1 MEKGKNKNLLLGVFV
16 TVAILIFVL
25 AIYFIGSRQNMFGNT
40 SDVSS
45 IFKNVNGLQIG
56 NNVRFSGVNV
66 GTVKGITILNDT
78 SICVDMK
85 VDNSAM
91 KLIRSNAQ
99 ATISSDGLVGS
110 MIVNIVPADNYI
122 NEPLRNGDTIAS
134 ISKIATADMLTTLNT
149 TNENAALLTADL
161 LKISNAINN
170 GEGTIGALLKSEEL
184 AENFENSI
192 SNFEQAGK
200 LALRTIS
207 NLNATISKF
216 DMENSAAG
224 KIFNDTITAGK
235 IDSIMQN
242 IETSSVQIKQ
252 ISMHLNAFSNKLN
265 SEEGAFNSILTDT
278 IIASIVEQTLKN
290 VESASEKFDENMEAL
305 KHNFL
310 FRGYFKKL
318 ERKKARALKKD
329 ESE

>member
-278 IIASIVEQTLKN
+278 IIASNVEQTLKN